1 MSCAVRVDRNGD
13 IGAVMAAVR
22 ALALACNTPATTA
35 VNDNNNNTKQQPP
48 HQPDAGRG
56 SVRGVNISD
65 DVSSDRQRVDDD
77 ATAASSSSAFVAP
90 KANTRTPS
98 DHTFANAVTALDGID
113 EHTIFVPAEVH
124 HVRPKVLICPHLT
137 LQHQH
142 PHLLLV

>member
-98 DHTFANAVTALDGID
+98 DHTFANAVTTLDGID

-124 HVRPKVLICPHLT
+124 HVRPKVLICPHPT
-137 LQHQH
+137 SPYNINIHIFS
-142 PHLLLV
+142 